1 MTFPLWE
8 RARARMPSRITARW
22 SLVVLLLMST
32 HCAATPPA
40 PSQADAPVPPD
51 PQAITVFG
59 RYQPSLESLSP
70 PGVEIGDLAMR
81 DGRLIVHVQAETD
94 AAAKA
99 FERTL
104 SRSGWYRDARREA
117 VEPGVLREGEFVL
130 SVQPVP

>member
-1 MTFPLWE
+1 M
-8 RARARMPSRITARW
+8 
-22 SLVVLLLMST
+22 VLLLST

-40 PSQADAPVPPD
+40 PSQADASVSPD
-51 PQAITVFG
+51 PEAITVFG

-81 DGRLIVHVQAETD
+81 DGRLVVHVQAEGD

-99 FERTL
+99 FERAL
-104 SRSGWYRDARREA
+104 RRSGWYRDARREA
-117 VEPGVLREGEFVL
+117 VEPGALRAGEFVL